1 MEPGSAGEPSKGA
14 VILRISTVLNYFVGG
29 VSLEGVA
36 NPPNRSQLLTASKL
50 DLGAPFAENQ
60 LVQSV
65 ENMQERLRANGLYP
79 AQVRYELERNPST
92 QEASIRFLLDPRPR
106 AHFDGIQLKRTLD
119 RTPP

>member
-60 LVQSV
+60 LVQSL
-65 ENMQERLRANGLYP
+65 ENMQERLRANGLYR
-79 AQVRYELERNPST
+79 AQVRYELERNPPT
-92 QEASIRFLLDPRPR
+92 EKGCIPLLSHPPKH
-106 AHFDGIQLKRTLD
+106 APFHGAPLKGTLHD
-119 RTPP
+119 A

>member
-65 ENMQERLRANGLYP
+65 ENMQERLRANGFYP
-79 AQVRYELERNPST
+79 AQSRYELESNPPTEST
-92 QEASIRFLLDPRPR
+92 PIRVLLHPR
-106 AHFDGIQLKRTLD
+106 QLA
-119 RTPP
+119 